1 MPVINNNQKGYL
13 TDLAVISV
21 GGLTGMAVDTAISN
35 GWNAANLP
43 IIGLGTFHLDD
54 AILLIAEGFL
64 GYWLYKRDKTGKKLA
79 AKFVI
84 GMFAMTVAMELGE
97 IIISALN
104 PITRAV
110 AMNNQRL
117 AVINP
122 QVTRYVVA

>member
-1 MPVINNNQKGYL
+1 MPVINKNQKDYL
-13 TDLAVISV
+13 KDLAIISV
-21 GGLTGMAVDTAISN
+21 GGLTGMAVDTALAN
-35 GWNAANLP
+35 GWSAAGLP
-43 IIGLGTFHLDD
+43 IIGLGTFNLDD
-54 AILLIAEGFL
+54 AILLVAEGIL

-84 GMFAMTVAMELGE
+84 GMFAMTVAIELGE
-97 IIISALN
+97 AIIAALN

>member
-13 TDLAVISV
+13 KDLAIISV
-21 GGLTGMAVDTAISN
+21 GGVTGMAVDTALSN

-64 GYWLYKRDKTGKKLA
+64 GYYLRKKGHKDA
-79 AKFVI
+79 STFVI
-84 GMFAMTVAMELGE
+84 GMFAMTVAIELGE
-97 IIISALN
+97 AIISALT

-110 AMNNQRL
+110 AGSNQRL
-117 AVINP
+117 SIINP
-122 QVTRYVVA
+122 QVTRYLIA